1 MRERKYD
8 NGTTGMIDLPYDNI
22 PDDYQM
28 MSCLTNDCDLSYAGV
43 MKSLKEMYKD
53 KIFDKGSHELGIEF
67 QDNAWYSQE
76 ITLHQSYD
84 FLESARFLGNGIHV
98 DRGQDI
104 VSYYTIPCAYCC
116 RHAVELYLKYCALVK
131 GIDHRKLINHNI
143 TDLWN
148 ILDEKNTPYYD
159 KLSNYIKELDTIDA
173 NGMALR
179 YGLSKS
185 FDAPNETFQFN
196 IDIMICNAMYLINIL
211 TEHVVQSY
219 LYKSNE
225 GKSDSDCL

>member
-76 ITLHQSYD
+76 TTLHQSRD
-84 FLESARFLGNGIHV
+84 FLESARFLGNGVHV

-131 GIDHRKLINHNI
+131 GIDHRKLISHNI

-148 ILDEKNTPYYD
+148 ILDERNIPYYD
-159 KLSNYIKELDTIDA
+159 KFPI
-173 NGMALR
+173 
-179 YGLSKS
+179 
-185 FDAPNETFQFN
+185 
-196 IDIMICNAMYLINIL
+196 IL
-211 TEHVVQSY
+211 KNSI
-219 LYKSNE
+219 S
-225 GKSDSDCL
+225 